1 MKNNEERMNS
11 IMKKVEL
18 YKRKRGQIISTVTIG
33 VCAAILAVV
42 GVNID
47 SIKKPY
53 VGNPQD
59 VVITTPVATTEE
71 GELVAFSS
79 KDELINMFEER
90 AKKYENELKYYS
102 RAGGIVYDDI
112 AVAEAAVETNG
123 MASKS
128 AQAETADSAGGDVSN
143 YSETNVQT
151 KGVDESDIIKTNGK
165 KIFYM
170 NSERKDVK
178 IFEDKDNQISLV
190 KTIQFSN
197 NDENANYGDSMFLDD
212 KYLIVISHGQKRIND
227 ETTETTEKN
236 QDIMAKKMSYI
247 PYRYKSFTQIFVY
260 DVNTYELIRKVET
273 EGNLVSS
280 RKVGDNLYLVSNK
293 YIYYYNFYRD
303 DVIPLYKD
311 TLAGDDYCEVAVS
324 NIKGFKD
331 FNKQDNC
338 NYLVVTALNLLD
350 VSSKPS
356 IDVYL
361 GAGSDIYCSTKN
373 LYVTRTNYENRY
385 SIYNALVDVLDADV
399 DVDEIS
405 SSTSIHKFAL
415 GDGKTTY
422 VATGKVNGT
431 LLNQFSMDE
440 YNNNFRITTTDEKG
454 NNLYVLDEKLN
465 QIGSLENLAKGER
478 IYSTRFMGDK
488 AYVVTYKT
496 VDPLFVIDL
505 KNPNTPKVLGELKIP
520 GYSSYLHPLGENYLL
535 GFGEDSVEKSYINWE
550 GKQEVVAYANGLK
563 MAIFDVSDYSNPK
576 ELYSVKIGARGSS
589 SELLY
594 NHKALLLDQAKKIF
608 AFPVRITKDAGYY
621 EDGTPMYGKEEFSG
635 ALVYNMDV
643 ETGFE
648 LRGKIT
654 HDEKNYYNIERIIY
668 IGDRFYTVSNG
679 MIKVTD
685 MNTMKE
691 ISSLKFN

>member
-11 IMKKVEL
+11 IMKKVAL
-18 YKRKRGQIISTVTIG
+18 YKKKRGQIISTVTIG

-42 GVNID
+42 GANVDNL
-47 SIKKPY
+47 KKPY
-53 VGNPQD
+53 VGNITD
-59 VVITTPVATTEE
+59 TVITTVSPTSKED
-71 GELVAFSS
+71 ELISFAS
-79 KDELINMFEER
+79 KDELINLFEER
-90 AKKYENELKYYS
+90 AKEYENQRKYYT
-102 RAGGIVYDDI
+102 RNDGIVYDDI
-112 AVAEAAVETNG
+112 AVAESASETND

-128 AQAETADSAGGDVSN
+128 VQAEQPAPSADESAD
-143 YSETNVQT
+143 YSKTNVQT
-151 KGVDESDIIKTNGK
+151 KGVDESDIIKTDGK
-165 KIFYM
+165 KIYYM
-170 NSERKDVK
+170 NNQRKDVK

-190 KTIQFSN
+190 KTVTFSN
-197 NDENANYGDSMFLDD
+197 DEENYSYGDSMFLDD
-212 KYLIVISHGQKRIND
+212 KHLIVVAHGQRKIND
-227 ETTETTEKN
+227 ETTQIQKN
-236 QDIMAKKMSYI
+236 GLDIMEKKIAYT

-293 YIYYYNFYRD
+293 YVYYYNFYRD
-303 DVIPLYKD
+303 DVMPLYKD
-311 TLAGDDYCEVAVS
+311 SLVSDDYSEVSVS

-331 FNKQDNC
+331 FNKQENC
-338 NYLVVTALNLLD
+338 NYLVITALNL
-350 VSSKPS
+350 SNNNNKPN

-361 GAGSDIYCSTKN
+361 GAGSEIYCSTKN

-385 SIYNALVDVLDADV
+385 SIYNALVDVIKVEEDE
-399 DVDEIS
+399 DEIS
-405 SSTSIHKFAL
+405 SSTSIHKFAIE
-415 GDGKTTY
+415 DGKTTY
-422 VATGKVNGT
+422 VATGKVNGN

-505 KNPNTPKVLGELKIP
+505 KNPSAPKVLGELKIP

-594 NHKALLLDQAKKIF
+594 NHKALLLDEAKKIF
-608 AFPVRITKDAGYY
+608 AFPVRITKEAGYY
-621 EDGTPMYGKEEFSG
+621 EDGTPMYGDEEFRG

-643 ETGFE
+643 ENGFE

-654 HDEKNYYNIERIIY
+654 HDEKNYYSIERIIY

-679 MIKVTD
+679 MIKATD

-691 ISSLKFN
+691 VSNLKFN